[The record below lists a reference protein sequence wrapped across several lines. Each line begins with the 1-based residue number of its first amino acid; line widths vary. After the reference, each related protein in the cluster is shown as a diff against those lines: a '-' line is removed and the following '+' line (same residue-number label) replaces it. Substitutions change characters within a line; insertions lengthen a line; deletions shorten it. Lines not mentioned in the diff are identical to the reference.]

1 MFKTKRPE
9 PDPLGDIY
17 ALYEDLETLTRLCI
31 KELWNALIQKNFGT
45 RYVETLIAA
54 DRLSEHL
61 GNEIADAEA
70 LIKRLKENR
79 ARLEKSAIHCREEHR
94 RCADRIEKRRRK

>member
-1 MFKTKRPE
+1 MFKANRPE

-17 ALYEDLETLTRLCI
+17 ALYEDPETLTRLCI

-54 DRLSEHL
+54 DRLPSTL
-61 GNEIADAEA
+61 KTRSQTQRRLLTGCAKIIQNSAITKRSAGASTADA
-70 LIKRLKENR
+70 LTG
-79 ARLEKSAIHCREEHR
+79 
-94 RCADRIEKRRRK
+94 